1 MKRIAAIVLF
11 LVMLSGCG
19 GNGVSV
25 DRPLQF
31 RKNLNQSSGY
41 TFDAVITAD
50 YGNKCY
56 EFELSCKVN
65 NGSEFSFCVV
75 NPETI
80 SGISGIISEQSAALT
95 FDDKILVFE
104 MLADGQITPVI
115 APWLTIRALTSGF
128 ISACGTEGELLHVQ
142 IDDSFYEIPLKLDVW
157 FDTANHPVRAEI
169 LWDGRRILSLEIKNF
184 EIL

>member
-11 LVMLSGCG
+11 LIMLSGCR
-19 GNGVSV
+19 GNGGGM

-31 RKNLNQSSGY
+31 RKNLHESSGC

-65 NGSEFSFCVV
+65 NGSELSFCVIQ
-75 NPETI
+75 PETI

-95 FDDKILVFE
+95 FDDKILAFE
-104 MLADGQITPVI
+104 MLADGQITPVM
-115 APWLTIRALTSGF
+115 APWLTIRALSSGF
-128 ISACGTEGELLHVQ
+128 INACGTEGENLRVQ
-142 IDDSFYEIPLKLDVW
+142 IDDSFKQSPLKLDVW
-157 FDTANHPVRAEI
+157 FDAADHPVRAQI